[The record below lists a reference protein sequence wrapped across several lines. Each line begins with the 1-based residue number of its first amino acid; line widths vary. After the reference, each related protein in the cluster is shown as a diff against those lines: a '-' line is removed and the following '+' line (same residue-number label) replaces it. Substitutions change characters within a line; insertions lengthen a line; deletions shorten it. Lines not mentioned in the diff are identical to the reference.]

1 LLIDN
6 YSKLNITNTI
16 PTSERTKSMS
26 IMKTVWP
33 DVAACGSY
41 WASRG

>member
-1 LLIDN
+1 
-6 YSKLNITNTI
+6 
-16 PTSERTKSMS
+16 MS